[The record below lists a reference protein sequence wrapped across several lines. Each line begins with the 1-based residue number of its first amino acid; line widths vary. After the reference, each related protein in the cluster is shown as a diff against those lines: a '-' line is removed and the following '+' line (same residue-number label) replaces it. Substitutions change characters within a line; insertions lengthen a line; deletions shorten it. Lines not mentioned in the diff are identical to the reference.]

1 MSAAVLSTFYAALIG
16 LGVVGTSL
24 FAPIFWFF

>member
-1 MSAAVLSTFYAALIG
+1 MSAALLSTFYAVLIG

-24 FAPIFWFF
+24 FAPIFGP